1 MRAIFEENCETG
13 QEVKY
18 DIFKPFLSL
27 CMCVCMHMCAL
38 PSAGKKQLLP
48 VHGRSLGYFKCVAA
62 ETASLWL
69 LKNKEK
75 NLQLMCF
82 PALHD
87 SPQWK
92 KPFASFLFAPSRPR
106 HHLSS
111 CQSTAAYMA
120 LLAPLCSLIQVH
132 SPEVIWNIVYSPLSV

>member
-27 CMCVCMHMCAL
+27 CMCVCMHMYAL

-75 NLQLMCF
+75 NLQLMCVSLLYMTHRNGKNLLLLF
-82 PALHD
+82 FLPRLVPDTIYLHA
-87 SPQWK
+87 SPQ
-92 KPFASFLFAPSRPR
+92 
-106 HHLSS
+106 
-111 CQSTAAYMA
+111 
-120 LLAPLCSLIQVH
+120 LLTWRCSLLYV
-132 SPEVIWNIVYSPLSV
+132 L